1 MAKTLLH
8 FNFKGGVGKTT
19 VSVMDSYLLEK
30 MGKKVLLVDLDPQ
43 ANATE
48 IINTTYNNEDEP
60 IVPLSKGLLNGDI
73 SKSILSV
80 TDNLDLAPADWSLSL
95 FPSKMEKI
103 DSFNRNLILK
113 ALLDD
118 IKDKYDYIILDVPP
132 TLSVFTNN
140 AILASDY
147 VFLVLQTQRQAYT
160 SILKTAKY
168 MYQLRED
175 YKAKFELA
183 GVLLYLVKR
192 NAKTDTE
199 ISKSAKEE
207 FGDIVMVNPVWQQ
220 ERVKVFGDEGIGDK
234 GYWDKRALSMYN
246 LTLHEELHRIGDDK

>member
-1 MAKTLLH
+1 MTKTLLH

-19 VSVMDSYLLEK
+19 VSVMDTFLLDR
-30 MGKKVLLVDLDPQ
+30 MGKKTLLIDLDPQ

-48 IINTTYNNEDEP
+48 IISTTFNKQIEP
-60 IVPLSKGLLNGDI
+60 VVSLYQGLLNGDI
-73 SKSILSV
+73 SNSIVKV
-80 TDNLDLAPADWSLSL
+80 TDNLDVAPAEWSLSL
-95 FPSKMEKI
+95 FPSQVEKV
-103 DSFNRNLILK
+103 SAFNRNLILRQI
-113 ALLDD
+113 LEP

-140 AILASDY
+140 AMLASDY

-192 NAKTDTE
+192 SAKTDTE
-199 ISKSAKEE
+199 ISKSAKQE
-207 FGDIVMVNPVWQQ
+207 FGDIVMTNPVWQQ
-220 ERVKVFGDEGIGDK
+220 ERVKVFGDEGIKDT
-234 GYWDKRALSMYN
+234 GYWDKKALNMYN
-246 LTLHEELHRIGDDK
+246 LTLHEELHRIGDD